1 MDKEVFDRLPEHKK
15 QILEKA
21 YFSAY
26 NKDITPSD
34 FFNICKKTL
43 TEAEYNALF
52 HEFGSENEQK
62 EQQQTEEIK
71 TEHIE
76 DIIQY
81 SGIDLKEEADNMNKL
96 AEKNI
101 GYGQYE
107 NVEDK
112 NSKIESLFNPQAF
125 QDFIVK
131 ICSQRHLKI
140 TSEGIYLMFQIMKRK
155 ILDFTERMDAAS
167 KIRAEANLSEFNFKI
182 DNEVCKQLWYL
193 NEMEKVKLE
202 KLMIKKE
209 EDPKKKKV
217 IQEREDLLI
226 KKRQSSNVAMAA
238 MGIEQKSWMTGDGL
252 KANEDNSKFTPIYSP
267 FDEKGFEQKIKGR
280 SISMKD
286 FIYVIERDKRY
297 NKSIF
302 LIQHYFK

>member
-1 MDKEVFDRLPEHKK
+1 MDREIFDKLPEEKK

-26 NKDITPSD
+26 NKEITPSD
-34 FFNICKKTL
+34 FFAVCKRIL
-43 TEAEYNALF
+43 TKQEYKALF
-52 HEFGSENEQK
+52 KDMASDANQIEQPP
-62 EQQQTEEIK
+62 EDIK

-81 SGIDLKEEADNMNKL
+81 SGIDLKEEADNITKF

-101 GYGQYE
+101 GYGQYD
-107 NVEDK
+107 NIEDT
-112 NSKIESLFNPQAF
+112 NSKIDSLFNPQAF

-131 ICSQRHLKI
+131 ICSQRSLKI
-140 TSEGIYLMFQIMKRK
+140 SSEGIYLIFQIMKRK
-155 ILDFTERMDAAS
+155 ILDFADKMDAAS
-167 KIRAEANLSEFNFKI
+167 KIRTEANLSEFNFRI
-182 DNEVCKQLWYL
+182 ENEVCKQLWYL
-193 NEMEKVKLE
+193 NELEKVKLE
-202 KLMIKKE
+202 KLMLKKE

-252 KANEDNSKFTPIYSP
+252 KSSDDGSRFVSIYSP
-267 FDEKGFEQKIKGR
+267 FDEKGFDAKIKGR
-280 SISMKD
+280 TINMKD